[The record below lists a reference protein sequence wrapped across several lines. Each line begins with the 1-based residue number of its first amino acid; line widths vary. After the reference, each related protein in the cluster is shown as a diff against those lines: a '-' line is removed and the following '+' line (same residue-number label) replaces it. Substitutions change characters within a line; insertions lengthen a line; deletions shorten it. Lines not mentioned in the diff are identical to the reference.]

1 MSNTYYE
8 NNKEAIIERNKQY
21 YRDNI
26 DDKTKYNQ
34 EYYEKHKATIKTNRS
49 TEITKERRKRTTT
62 DRKEYQRQYYQN
74 NKELCLANS
83 FLSNCKHEEVIK
95 LRRAEISK
103 IKFECELCGGIYN
116 KFTKAAHENT
126 IKHLQKLNLD

>member
-21 YRDNI
+21 YRANI

-34 EYYEKHKATIKTNRS
+34 EYYEKHKSTLETNRS
-49 TEITKERRKRTTT
+49 TEIVIERCKRIAT

-74 NKELCLANS
+74 NKESCLANS
-83 FLSNCKHEEVIK
+83 FFSNCKHEEVIK

-116 KFTKAAHENT
+116 KFTKAAHE
-126 IKHLQKLNLD
+126 KQLNIFKS

>member
-1 MSNTYYE
+1 MSNTYYG

-34 EYYEKHKATIKTNRS
+34 EYYEKHKSTLKTNRS
-49 TEITKERRKRTTT
+49 TEIVIDRCKRTTT

-74 NKELCLANS
+74 NKESCLANS
-83 FLSNCKHEEVIK
+83 FYLI
-95 LRRAEISK
+95 A
-103 IKFECELCGGIYN
+103 
-116 KFTKAAHENT
+116 NT
-126 IKHLQKLNLD
+126 RK

>member
-34 EYYEKHKATIKTNRS
+34 EYYEKHKCAIKENRS
-49 TEITKERRKRTTT
+49 TEITKKN
-62 DRKEYQRQYYQN
+62 DK
-74 NKELCLANS
+74 KELLLIEKNI
-83 FLSNCKHEEVIK
+83 NDNIIK
-95 LRRAEISK
+95 I
-103 IKFECELCGGIYN
+103 IKN
-116 KFTKAAHENT
+116 HV
-126 IKHLQKLNLD
+126 

>member
-34 EYYEKHKATIKTNRS
+34 EYYEKHKSTLKTNRS
-49 TEITKERRKRTTT
+49 TEIVIERCKRIAT

-74 NKELCLANS
+74 NKESCLANS
-83 FLSNCKHEEVIK
+83 FLSNCKHEEAIK
-95 LRRAEISK
+95 LRRAAISK
-103 IKFECELCGGIYN
+103 INFECELCGVIYN
-116 KFTKAAHENT
+116 TFTKTAHEKQLN
-126 IKHLQKLNLD
+126 IFKH